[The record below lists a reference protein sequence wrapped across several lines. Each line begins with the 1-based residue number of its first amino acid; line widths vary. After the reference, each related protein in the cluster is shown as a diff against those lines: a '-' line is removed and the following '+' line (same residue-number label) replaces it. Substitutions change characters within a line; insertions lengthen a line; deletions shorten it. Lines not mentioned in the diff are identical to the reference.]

1 MSAFGLPRMPN
12 EIWLLIIKEL
22 EFYTSSL
29 YNLRLASRALNELV
43 LPTLVEQ
50 RFRTRCV
57 MLWQDSLE
65 ELDEISRHPVF
76 GPAMRHL
83 KISIVHLLHDH
94 HAEHGDTDIAVEGEE
109 MDDSDEGQAII
120 QRNMRHLILERDH
133 AGTEQEGEPDG
144 TEENGVRTPH
154 CLALE
159 DQQFMTESGL
169 NTAYL
174 VQAMSRLKL
183 ETISIDRPYTQFAVA
198 TMKRKRGLEGFNDE
212 ITKPDSIRFMEQAI
226 RAVVSAIVAS
236 KVSFWD
242 LIIGDWMRQFSPD
255 MLGLPRP
262 LVRCIQNNPIHLA
275 SLGLFL
281 EPKNMTRPDDEWA
294 SNLIDFITLFPSLD
308 RLELDIV
315 TNRGE
320 ECLRFPEFCEGL
332 RLQWLRELVI
342 TGLRCDTPD
351 ALASLIIG
359 HKDTLRR
366 ISLVCTHINA
376 GIEGWRALLTI
387 IRDEFPTEPIVALV
401 RCGSG
406 WDQIYCYRDE
416 GEDVTY
422 LDIINEIRG
431 QEDMGLADMIKGLA
445 ITTEDWEE

>member
-1 MSAFGLPRMPN
+1 MSALGLPHMPN

-22 EFYTSSL
+22 EFYASSL

-50 RFRTRCV
+50 RFRTCCV

-65 ELDEISRHPVF
+65 DLDEISRHPVF

-83 KISIVHLLHDH
+83 KISIFHLLHDH
-94 HAEHGDTDIAVEGEE
+94 HADHGDTDIAVKGEE
-109 MDDSDEGQAII
+109 MDDSDEGQAVLE
-120 QRNMRHLILERDH
+120 RDMRHLILEQDH

-144 TEENGVRTPH
+144 TEEDGVRTPH

-159 DQQFMTESGL
+159 DQQFMMESGL
-169 NTAYL
+169 NAAYL
-174 VQAMSRLKL
+174 AQAMSRLKL
-183 ETISIDRPYTQFAVA
+183 ETISIERPYTQFAVA
-198 TMKRKRGLEGFNDE
+198 TLKRKRGLEGFTDGM
-212 ITKPDSIRFMEQAI
+212 TKPDSIRFMEQAI

-242 LIIGDWMRQFSPD
+242 LIIGDWMRQISPD
-255 MLGLPRP
+255 MLVLPRP

-275 SLGLFL
+275 GLGLFL
-281 EPKNMTRPDDEWA
+281 APRNMTRPYDEWA

-308 RLELDIV
+308 RLELDLV
-315 TNRGE
+315 TVRGG
-320 ECLRFPEFCEGL
+320 ECLQFPEFCEGL

-351 ALASLIIG
+351 ALASLIVG

-366 ISLVCTHINA
+366 ISLVCTHIYA
-376 GIEGWRALLTI
+376 GVEGWRALLTT

-401 RCGSG
+401 NCRSER
-406 WDQIYCYRDE
+406 DHIYCYRDE
-416 GEDVTY
+416 GEATTY
-422 LDIINEIRG
+422 LNIINEIRG
-431 QEDMGLADMIKGLA
+431 QEDMGLADMIKRLV
-445 ITTEDWEE
+445 ITTDDWEE